1 MSLALMVLAALC
13 LAYFLVLLVG
23 AGVRSGFIWFWAAAG
38 AVLAALAWAQHR
50 HPLPPAFWA
59 VLAVFAAVG
68 LLLFG
73 GTVLRILGHYRDR
86 GEPGLDAVLVLG
98 AQVKGDRLSRALRY
112 RLDAALA
119 YWRDNPGTAVVVS
132 GGQGTGETAT
142 EAEVMARYLRS
153 QGVPE
158 ERILREERST
168 STREN
173 LMFSRQLLPPGCRRV
188 GIVTSS
194 FHLYRALKTAEKLLP
209 DVRVCGIAARSER
222 IPQVHYLLREFLA
235 VCKYRI
241 TGIL

>member
-1 MSLALMVLAALC
+1 MSLVLMALAALC

-38 AVLAALAWAQHR
+38 AVLAALAWVQR
-50 HPLPPAFWA
+50 WHPLPTALWA
-59 VLAVFAAVG
+59 ALAAAAALA

-119 YWRDNPGTAVVVS
+119 YRRDNPDTAIVVS
-132 GGQGTGETAT
+132 GGQGTGETAP
-142 EAEVMARYLRS
+142 EAEVMARYLQA

-158 ERILREERST
+158 ERILREECST

-173 LMFSRQLLPPGCRRV
+173 LLYSRKLLPPECRRV

-194 FHLYRALKTAEKLLP
+194 FHLYRALKMAEKLLP
-209 DVRVCGIAARSER
+209 EIQICGIAARSER